1 MPKIGKLSRKWRI
14 STPVGGKMRPELA
27 ISTLNKIAFRRL
39 CPVKKVLRSNLQE
52 NPMKTPCRLLAVLL
66 LSLAFNLTAL
76 AGDMDTPKAPPAPIV
91 VNEPPPTEPTEEKP
105 EVDVIIDAALGL
117 LQTMLSIF

>member
-1 MPKIGKLSRKWRI
+1 
-14 STPVGGKMRPELA
+14 
-27 ISTLNKIAFRRL
+27 
-39 CPVKKVLRSNLQE
+39 
-52 NPMKTPCRLLAVLL
+52 
-66 LSLAFNLTAL
+66 
-76 AGDMDTPKAPPAPIV
+76 